1 MNSELSRRTV
11 LKGAGAITL
20 VSLGTS
26 AGSGAQ
32 TEVRTA
38 VDRQNQITTGR
49 FEVRLDDVQV
59 QGWEAVTIPGTMVEQ
74 TADREETD
82 PDHQRQL
89 WGQTNYGDL
98 TMRRVFRSEDTQ
110 IREWRDA
117 VTEGRTS
124 EGRKTVT
131 VELMDETGTP
141 QVRWEFED
149 AWVRAYDPITLSTSQ
164 EDGPAMESISVAFE
178 DMNTIWQQDSTAR
191 TGETPFSA
199 TNNGGKL
206 VIGGT
211 KTNDITLE
219 RGQFQI
225 TGVVD
230 EANGTWEST
239 DVEIGDI
246 RVSGLQLSAS
256 APNGFEGE
264 FDRDTGTVSI
274 EGKLVVSTFSDD
286 LEFDLAGST
295 SGAGQSN
302 LEDRSVELVDDT
314 FLVEKTGSETI
325 NQALGLPADEPGENR
340 LELPLELEFEGAERT
355 PPAVEIDP
363 LSFEGVPTGQSETKT
378 TTITNTGD
386 RPLDVSELT
395 IDDDSLTV
403 GNSPGTIEA
412 GEAVSVSVT
421 YAPSTPGTVEATLN
435 ISAASGASAGDTT
448 VQGEAVEASTPE
460 ETTVP
465 GDATEATSS
474 EETIGASGPG
484 FGIESALVSLGSAGY
499 LLQRQLSDDDTE
511 SE

>member
-20 VSLGTS
+20 LSLGTS

-32 TEVRTA
+32 TEVRPA
-38 VDRQNQITTGR
+38 VDPQNQITTGR
-49 FEVRLDDVQV
+49 FEVRIDDVQV

-74 TADREETD
+74 TAYREGND

-98 TMRRVFRSEDTQ
+98 TMRRVFRSGETQ
-110 IREWRDA
+110 VREWRDA

-124 EGRKTVT
+124 EARKTVT
-131 VELMDETGTP
+131 VELMDETGAP
-141 QVRWEFED
+141 QVRWDFED
-149 AWVRAYDPITLSTSQ
+149 AWVKAYDPITLSTSQ
-164 EDGPAMESISVAFE
+164 EDGPAMESVSVTFG
-178 DMNTIWQQDSTAR
+178 DMTTTWEPDSTAR

-199 TNNGGKL
+199 TNDGGKL

-211 KTNDITLE
+211 KRNDITLE
-219 RGQFQI
+219 QGQFQI

-256 APNGFEGE
+256 APNGLGGE

-274 EGKLVVSTFSDD
+274 EGKLVVSTFSDE
-286 LEFDLAGST
+286 LELDIAGST

-302 LEDRSVELVDDT
+302 LEERSVELVDDT

-340 LELPLELEFEGAERT
+340 LELPLELDLEGAEQT
-355 PPAVEIDP
+355 PPTVDIDS
-363 LSFEGVPTGQSETKT
+363 LSFEGVPVGQSETKT

-395 IDDDSLTV
+395 IDDDSFTV
-403 GNSPGTIEA
+403 GDSPGTIEA

-435 ISAASGASAGDTT
+435 ISAASGTSAGNTT
-448 VQGEAVEASTPE
+448 VQAEAVEPSTPE
-460 ETTVP
+460 ETTTQ
-465 GDATEATSS
+465 G
-474 EETIGASGPG
+474 ETAETTGVSGPG

-499 LLQRQLSDDDTE
+499 LLQRRLSDDDIE